1 MNSKLWSLDGR
12 QFASVAEQNA
22 AGQNTYSANLRNRI
36 SLTEDFKNV
45 KPARGLSGPGT
56 LLFGPKAKHLETID
70 CYTFLV
76 ALRV

>member
-22 AGQNTYSANLRNRI
+22 AGQNTYSANLRNRTGI

-45 KPARGLSGPGT
+45 KLARGLPGPGT
-56 LLFGPKAKHLETID
+56 LLFGPKAKHLETIES
-70 CYTFLV
+70 
-76 ALRV
+76 

>member
-45 KPARGLSGPGT
+45 KPARGLP
-56 LLFGPKAKHLETID
+56 GPKAKHLETID
-70 CYTFLV
+70 CYTFFV
-76 ALRV
+76 ALHV